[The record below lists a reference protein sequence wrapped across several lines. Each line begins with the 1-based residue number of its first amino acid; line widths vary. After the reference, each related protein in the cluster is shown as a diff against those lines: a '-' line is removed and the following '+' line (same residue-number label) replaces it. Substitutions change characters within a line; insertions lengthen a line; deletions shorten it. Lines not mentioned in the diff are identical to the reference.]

1 MASGL
6 TIDDG
11 MDVFMP
17 AKSWHLL
24 HLEDN
29 DLDAELI
36 AARLARSE
44 MDILIDRVAHRDQYQ
59 EKLQAQPY
67 SLIISDYQVPSFTGL
82 DALAMAKQYQP
93 SVPFIFVSGQIGEE
107 FAVETLRQGSTDYI
121 LKERLTRL
129 PAAIARAINEAEQR
143 LGRIA
148 AETASKEVQQR
159 LQFAYEAAKLGAWE
173 YDLATGDMLLSP
185 TCLENLGLP
194 LDNPRITHE
203 SLLAYIHPDDRDRVI
218 QKLRHSIETCG
229 DYDVAYRVNFPDGTS
244 HWLNVRGRIL
254 PDERG
259 ATSRMMG
266 ACVDISLQKEAEQQ
280 LSKLAAHERHRAEI
294 FDRLASSSRTLNSV
308 LSRESI
314 LGILAQEARSILNCG
329 LATATA
335 LNPVDPNN
343 PLRII
348 SDARTDHQ
356 PVGSVAVKPI
366 DGTTSVQS
374 SRSVLEIPLLGHSGN
389 YLGWLRLEQKASG
402 EFTKEDESV
411 LSQLAAIA
419 AVSLENARLYE
430 TLRDQ
435 DRRKDEFLA
444 TLSHEL
450 RNPLAPIRNG
460 MAILQQMSS
469 DAPREI
475 LEMMDRQL
483 NQMVRLVDDL
493 LDVSRVTSGK
503 FRLQLQLVE
512 LQQII
517 ASSIE
522 TSRPIIDG
530 GRHQLEVSVPDQ
542 PLMLYADPT
551 RLAQI
556 ITNLLNNA
564 AKYTPAGGEISL
576 LARLDEDQIV
586 VEVLDTGI
594 GIPRE
599 MLTRVFDIF
608 TQVGSARERSQ
619 GGLGIGLTLVRRLIE
634 LHGGTVYADSDG
646 MGKGSKFALRLP
658 HYTGRAPL
666 SVDEAPTIHEVPMQ
680 PLPSRQIL
688 VVDDNVDGAESLAE
702 MLRLNGHEVQTAH
715 SGPEAIAIVAQMVPD
730 VTFLDIG
737 LPGMNGYEVA
747 RQFRNDPRLK
757 SVVLIAVTGWGSDED
772 RRHAR
777 ESGFD
782 YHFTKPAEQRALTRI
797 LAQISPP
804 PKLRPNE

>member
-1 MASGL
+1 
-6 TIDDG
+6 
-11 MDVFMP
+11 MP
-17 AKSWHLL
+17 SRTWHLL

-36 AARLARSE
+36 ASRLART
-44 MDILIDRVAHRDQYQ
+44 DIDITIDRASNRDQYQ
-59 EKLQAQPY
+59 KRLQAHPF

-82 DALAMAKQYQP
+82 DALAMAKRYQP
-93 SVPFIFVSGQIGEE
+93 SVPLIFVSGQIGEE
-107 FAVETLRQGSTDYI
+107 FAIETLRQGATDYI
-121 LKERLTRL
+121 LKERLARL
-129 PAAIARAINEAEQR
+129 PAAVERAIKESEQLAE
-143 LGRIA
+143 RIA
-148 AETASKEVQQR
+148 AETASREVQQR

-173 YDLATGDMLLSP
+173 YDFDSGDMLLSP

-194 LDNPRITHE
+194 SDQLRVSQE
-203 SLLAYIHPDDRDRVI
+203 LLMSRIHPEDRDRVFES
-218 QKLRHSIETCG
+218 LRQSIDSDG
-229 DYDVAYRVNFPDGTS
+229 DYDVEYRVIFPDGTS
-244 HWLNVRGRIL
+244 RWLNARGRIL
-254 PDERG
+254 PNQRG
-259 ATSRMMG
+259 DKSRMMG
-266 ACVDISLQKEAEQQ
+266 ASFDITDRKAAAEQ
-280 LSKLAAHERHRAEI
+280 LANLAAYERQRAEI

-329 LATATA
+329 LATVTA
-335 LNPVDPNN
+335 LNPADPSN
-343 PLRII
+343 PLRIV

-356 PVGSVAVKPI
+356 PLTSMVAKPTMAESVSA
-366 DGTTSVQS
+366 TSNPA
-374 SRSVLEIPLLGHSGN
+374 LEIPLLGHSGN
-389 YLGWLRLEQKASG
+389 YLGWLRLEQKRLG
-402 EFTKEDESV
+402 DFTKEDESV

-522 TSRPIIDG
+522 TSKPIIDA
-530 GRHQLEVSVPDQ
+530 GRHELTVTLPER
-542 PLMLYADPT
+542 PLMLYADQT

-556 ITNLLNNA
+556 VTNLLNNA
-564 AKYTPAGGEISL
+564 AKYTPAGGQISL
-576 LARLDEDQIV
+576 TASLDDDQIV
-586 VEVLDTGI
+586 VEVSDTGI
-594 GIPRE
+594 GIPRD

-634 LHGGTVYADSDG
+634 LHGGKVYADSDG
-646 MGKGSKFALRLP
+646 VGAGSRFVVRLP
-658 HYTGRAPL
+658 HYTGRPPL
-666 SVDEAPTIHEVPMQ
+666 SFDESTTVGEVPNE
-680 PLPSRQIL
+680 PLPSRRIL

-715 SGPEAIAIVAQMVPD
+715 SGPEAIALVAQMIPD
-730 VTFLDIG
+730 VAFLDIG

-747 RQFRNDPRLK
+747 RQFRNDSRLK

-772 RRHAR
+772 RRHAK

-782 YHFTKPAEQRALTRI
+782 YHFTKPADQRALTRI
-797 LAQISPP
+797 LSQLSPS
-804 PKLRPNE
+804 PKRKSTD